1 MKSISLGTLLVVV
14 AVSSTAGAQGRP
26 MTVDDIMSLRNVGS
40 AAMAPDGNAVAFTVS
55 AWEHP
60 SAKPDTTVKPDTAKA
75 DKHDMRSHV
84 WLVPAAGGAPRQLT
98 FSERGESQPAWSPD
112 GTMLAFV
119 SARGAGTG
127 DDAPKAQI
135 WVLRLDGGEA
145 WKLTDAREGVTGF
158 AWSPDGSRVAYLVND
173 TVPKGDEAKRKRR
186 DDPLVFESNFRL
198 SHVWVIDVASKR
210 VSEVA
215 HGDYTVRGTPSWSP
229 DGTRLAFLASPT
241 PLIRDER
248 RDAYL
253 VTLAS
258 RQVDRIAPASGAQ
271 TTPVFSPDGATLA
284 FALLPQSHTAH
295 GDSMMERE
303 LSNARLVLYDV
314 ASKRLKDVHDPK
326 FDVSVGQVQWT
337 PDGKALTFTAQ
348 DRAYTSVFRYDVA
361 SNSYSKVAGGMLL
374 RGTSYSK
381 DGSRVAFAM
390 ETSKAPAD
398 IYVSDATF
406 SSPQQLTTMNP
417 QVDALD
423 LGATEV
429 ITWKSTDGTP
439 VEGVL
444 LLPVGYQ
451 QGKRYPLLVEAH
463 GGPTGAHNAGFKAS
477 WGASGQLW
485 AGQGWM
491 ILYPNPRGS
500 TGYGEKFMRGN
511 LMDWGGG
518 DYRDIMTGV
527 DYLVSSGRADS
538 SKMAFAGWSYG
549 GYMTAW
555 VVSQTARFKAAMMGA
570 GLSDLQSMYGTTDI
584 PGYIGTFFSG
594 MPTKATLDFYRARSA
609 ITYVDNVKTPLL
621 ILQGG
626 SDERVPTGQS
636 MEYYRALKDRGK
648 TVELVFYP
656 REGHGLSEYYHQ
668 RDKIERELD
677 WITRYTLK
685 RDVKAAV
692 LQ

>member
-1 MKSISLGTLLVVV
+1 MTRLSLATLLVV
-14 AVSSTAGAQGRP
+14 AVSSPAAAQGRP
-26 MTVDDIMSLRNVGS
+26 MTIDDMMSLKNVGS
-40 AAMAPDGNAVAFTVS
+40 PAMAPDGSAIAFTVS

-60 SAKPDTTVKPDTAKA
+60 AAKADTAKG

-84 WLVPAAGGAPRQLT
+84 WLVPSAGGEPRQLT

-112 GTMLAFV
+112 GRMLAFV

-135 WVLRLDGGEA
+135 WLMRLDGGEA
-145 WKLTDAREGVTGF
+145 WKLTDAREGIVGF
-158 AWSPDGSRVAYLVND
+158 AWSPDGKQVVYLVND
-173 TVPKGDEAKRKRR
+173 TLPKGDEAKRKRK

-198 SHVWVIDVASKR
+198 SHVWVIGADGKGAT
-210 VSEVA
+210 EVA
-215 HGDYTVRGTPSWSP
+215 HGDYTVRGTPSWSS
-229 DGTRLAFLASPT
+229 DGARLAFSASPT
-241 PLIRDER
+241 PMIRDER
-248 RDAYL
+248 RDAYV

-258 RQVDRIAPASGAQ
+258 RQVDKISPAADVQS
-271 TTPVFSPDGATLA
+271 TPVFSPDGKTLA
-284 FALLPQSHTAH
+284 FAILPQTHKAR
-295 GDSMMERE
+295 GDGLVERE
-303 LSNARLVLYDV
+303 LANARLVLYDV
-314 ASKRLKDVHDPK
+314 ATKRQKDAHDPK
-326 FDVSVGQVQWT
+326 FDVSVGAVQWT
-337 PDGKALTFTAQ
+337 PDGKALTFTAG
-348 DRAYTSVFRYDVA
+348 DRAYTSVYRYDVA
-361 SNSYSKVAGGMLL
+361 SNAYSKVAEKMLL
-374 RGTSYSK
+374 RGVSMSK
-381 DGSRVAFAM
+381 DGSRAAFAM
-390 ETSKAPAD
+390 ETPKAPAD

-406 SSPQQLTTMNP
+406 SSPKKLTSMNP
-417 QVDALD
+417 QLSELAL
-423 LGATEV
+423 GETEV
-429 ITWKSTDGTP
+429 VTWKSTDGTP

-444 LLPVGYQ
+444 LKPVGYE

-477 WGASGQLW
+477 WGASGQFW

-491 ILYPNPRGS
+491 VLYPNPRGS

-527 DYLVSSGRADS
+527 DYLVATGRADS

-555 VVSQTARFKAAMMGA
+555 TVSQTARFKAAMMGA

-594 MPTKATLDFYRARSA
+594 MPTKETLDFYRARSA

-656 REGHGLSEYYHQ
+656 REGHGLGEYYHQ
-668 RDKIERELD
+668 MDKIQREYE
-677 WITRYTLK
+677 WISRFTLK
-685 RDVKAAV
+685 RDPKATV
-692 LQ
+692 F